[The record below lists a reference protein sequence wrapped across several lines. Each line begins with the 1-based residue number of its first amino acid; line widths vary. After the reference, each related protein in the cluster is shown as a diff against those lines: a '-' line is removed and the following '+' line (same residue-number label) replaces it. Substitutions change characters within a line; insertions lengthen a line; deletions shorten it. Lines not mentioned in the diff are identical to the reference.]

1 MNYFEVSPMKGVMR
15 FGKKGNQF
23 VEMILEKQKRIG
35 GRDTYISSNPEKF
48 HIEVLIF
55 FLGVNIEL
63 ACCV

>member
-1 MNYFEVSPMKGVMR
+1 MR

-23 VEMILEKQKRIG
+23 VEMILEKKKRIG